1 LETPSS
7 IPLLEVKGLT
17 KWFPL
22 KRGVLSP
29 KRQIRAVDGVSFAI
43 QPGETF
49 GLVGESGCGKT
60 TTGRLILRLI
70 EASFGSI
77 TFMGDNVLGLNR
89 SRLKEFRRNT
99 QIIFQDPFT
108 SLDPR
113 MTVKDLLEE
122 PFKIHGVSRRGR
134 TGEIEKLLEV
144 VGLAPQYLSHY
155 PHEFSGGQRQRIGI
169 ARALALKPKFIVCDE
184 PVSALDVSIQS
195 QILNLLSDLQ
205 QSYGIAYLFIS
216 HNLNVVNH
224 ISHRVAVMYLGR
236 IVEIAPSDELYR
248 NPAHP
253 YTRLLLASIPVPDP
267 EVEDLKELSA
277 LEIESVADDNRGC
290 RFCARCPER
299 ADRICDSDE
308 PRLTEIST
316 GHMVA
321 CHAQAGNLS
330 MRGMSCSIS

>member
-1 LETPSS
+1 VLESINKTLETAAA
-7 IPLLEVKGLT
+7 IPLLQVNTLK
-17 KWFPL
+17 KWFPV
-22 KRGVLSP
+22 KGKILSP
-29 KRQIRAVDGVSFAI
+29 KRHIKAVDGISFSI
-43 QPGETF
+43 REGETF

-70 EASFGSI
+70 ESTDGSI
-77 TFMGDNVLGLNR
+77 RFMGDNVLHLKGW
-89 SRLKEFRRNT
+89 RLKEFRRNT

-113 MTVKDLLEE
+113 MTVEDILEE
-122 PFKIHGVSRRGR
+122 PFKIQRAGGR
-134 TGEIEKLLEV
+134 KQRKAEIERLLEV
-144 VGLAPQYLSHY
+144 VGLAPRFLNNY

-205 QSYGIAYLFIS
+205 SLYGLAYLFIS

-224 ISHRVAVMYLGR
+224 ISHRVAVMYLGK
-236 IVEIAPSDELYR
+236 IVEIAQSDELYH

-267 EVEDLKELSA
+267 DGEELKDMA
-277 LEIESVADDNRGC
+277 IGEIESAMDTKSGC
-290 RFCARCPER
+290 RFFNRCSER
-299 ADRICDSDE
+299 RDGICNKAE
-308 PRLTEIST
+308 PRLLEVST
-316 GHMVA
+316 DHMVA
-321 CHAQAGNLS
+321 CHL
-330 MRGMSCSIS
+330 